1 MDLID
6 QSAFGDDQKW
16 IIHLRANEKLSY
28 SQIRAAWS
36 VAHKNTDAEFL
47 SPSALKT
54 CLKRSSLAL
63 YWEKGKTYGNEPFLS
78 DPDLTEPQNYIK
90 DHCSENDPVDTTD
103 LLSEALYIRR
113 KRQHNAIE
121 FLKMI
126 NCNIISSELE

>member
-1 MDLID
+1 M
-6 QSAFGDDQKW
+6 
-16 IIHLRANEKLSY
+16 
-28 SQIRAAWS
+28 
-36 VAHKNTDAEFL
+36 
-47 SPSALKT
+47 
-54 CLKRSSLAL
+54 AL

-78 DPDLTEPQNYIK
+78 DPNLTELQNYIK

-126 NCNIISSELE
+126 NCNIKSSELEEEELDEPVRSWINAHLE